1 MFVDNMVI
9 LLLLPNRMNI
19 GDFGSNGNIYDGIGK
34 GYQMHH
40 ILRS

>member
-19 GDFGSNGNIYDGIGK
+19 RDFGSNGNINDGIGK
-34 GYQMHH
+34 KYQV
-40 ILRS
+40 IIY